1 MQHYLFIVKTFRLLR
16 EHEPWKLAL
25 IFVLTLLLGV
35 MSGFSIVML
44 IPLLQLLSI
53 GAGEEPEGVALFIQN
68 LAEKSGISL
77 TIGNILLV
85 YMVLLT
91 VSALLQYRKSI
102 LDARYQQTLIYTIR
116 RSLFRKIIMADWQ
129 LLNSRSKTNHLQ
141 VLTREVPNL
150 ANYYFFYLKLLTT
163 VIMMTAYT
171 VYAMLV
177 SAGFTLIIIVFGA
190 LLFFLLRSFLSRSFR
205 LGQGYVD
212 SYNRLLKYID
222 DFWQTVKIA
231 KVHSS
236 EDYYFNRFDEASTSL
251 LNMEYRMQRNW
262 SLPQLIQ
269 RIVGLIVLVGIVWF
283 GYRSG
288 SVPMASFVILIL
300 LFSRIFPQLIA
311 INTDISM
318 IVSNVPSV
326 KLVMQL
332 NDDLPEPGVA
342 GSGVHDAVELKKE
355 ISLEGVS
362 FAYPDGAMAADG
374 RVAVAGT
381 MDAAASGDS
390 GATGG
395 KIFDRFGAVIRANAI
410 TGIVGQSGRGKT
422 TLIDLI
428 AGLQKPSEGRILID
442 GSVLDDELLPRWK
455 AGLGYLPQDPF
466 FIDGTLRENLV
477 WDSGGRPAKAGSA
490 LSSGGRHGD
499 ASPVDGGGRGDASP
513 GNGSGSR
520 DSSHGHSNAISDEE
534 IWEVLAQV
542 NATHLVKRFRK
553 GLDAFIVNYHTSFSG
568 GECQRL
574 ALARV
579 LLRNPSVL
587 LLDEATSSLD
597 PENETAIMEVLARLK
612 ERITIVF
619 VTHRESVVRW
629 FDEVIKI

>member
-1 MQHYLFIVKTFRLLR
+1 M
-16 EHEPWKLAL
+16 
-25 IFVLTLLLGV
+25 LTLLLGV
-35 MSGFSIVML
+35 TGGFSIVLL

-53 GAGEEPEGVALFIQN
+53 GAGEATEGVALFIQN
-68 LAEKSGISL
+68 LADRAGIEL
-77 TIGNILLV
+77 TIGSILLV

-91 VSALLQYRKSI
+91 LTALLQYWKAL
-102 LDARYQQTLIYTIR
+102 LDARYQQTFIYTLR
-116 RSLFRKIIMADWQ
+116 RRLFRKIIMADWQ

-163 VIMMTAYT
+163 LIMTAAYT
-171 VYAMLV
+171 LYAMLV
-177 SAGFTLIIIVFGA
+177 SAGFTLIIIAVGIIV
-190 LLFFLLRSFLSRSFR
+190 FFLLRRFLMRSFR
-205 LGQGYVD
+205 LGKGYVD

-251 LNMEYRMQRNW
+251 LNMEYRMQKNW
-262 SLPQLIQ
+262 SVPQLIQ
-269 RIVGLIVLVGIVWF
+269 RIVGLAVLVGIVWF

-288 SVPMASFVILIL
+288 AVPMASFVILIL
-300 LFSRIFPQLIA
+300 LFSRIYPQLIA
-311 INTDISM
+311 INTDVNM
-318 IVSNVPSV
+318 IVSNVASV

-332 NDDLPEPGVA
+332 DEDLPEPGATA
-342 GSGVHDAVELKKE
+342 GGVHPSVALKKE
-355 ISLEGVS
+355 IRLEDIT
-362 FAYPDGAMAADG
+362 FAYPDGE
-374 RVAVAGT
+374 
-381 MDAAASGDS
+381 
-390 GATGG
+390 
-395 KIFDRFGAVIRANAI
+395 KLFDRFGAVIRANAI

-428 AGLQKPSEGRILID
+428 AGLQRPGAGKIFID
-442 GSVLDDELLPRWK
+442 GVPLDEDLLPAWR

-477 WDSGGRPAKAGSA
+477 WDSGGRPADENRAGA
-490 LSSGGRHGD
+490 SGGRSGD
-499 ASPVDGGGRGDASP
+499 NDHRGSI
-513 GNGSGSR
+513 SGV
-520 DSSHGHSNAISDEE
+520 SDEE
-534 IWEVLAQV
+534 IMAVLEQV

-553 GLDAFIVNYHTSFSG
+553 GLDAFIVNYPFAFSG

-579 LLRNPSVL
+579 LLRRPSVL

-597 PENETAIMEVLARLK
+597 AENEATVMEVLARLK

-619 VTHRESVVRW
+619 VTHRESVTRW
-629 FDEVIKI
+629 FDEVISI

>member
-1 MQHYLFIVKTFRLLR
+1 MQTYLFIVKTFKLLK
-16 EHEPWKLAL
+16 EHQPYKLVL
-25 IFVLTLLLGV
+25 IFLLTLLMGV
-35 MSGFSIVML
+35 MGGFSIVLL

-53 GAGEEPEGVALFIQN
+53 GAGEEPDGVALFIQN
-68 LAEKSGISL
+68 LADKAGIEL
-77 TIGNILLV
+77 TIGSVLLI

-91 VSALLQYRKSI
+91 LSALLQYWKVL
-102 LDARYQQTLIYTIR
+102 LDARYQQTFIYTLR
-116 RSLFRKIIMADWQ
+116 RRLFRKILMADWQ

-150 ANYYFFYLKLLTT
+150 ANYYFFYLRLLTT
-163 VIMMTAYT
+163 LIMTAAYT

-177 SAGFTLIIIVFGA
+177 SARFTLIIIGVGL
-190 LLFFLLRSFLSRSFR
+190 LLFVLLRKFLLRSFR

-236 EDYYFNRFDEASTSL
+236 EDYYYNRFDEASTSL
-251 LNMEYRMQRNW
+251 LDMEYRMQRNW

-269 RIVGLIVLVGIVWF
+269 RIAGLLVLVGIVWF

-288 SVPMASFVILIL
+288 AVPMASFVILIL
-300 LFSRIFPQLIA
+300 LFSRIFPQMISM
-311 INTDISM
+311 NTDISM
-318 IVSNVPSV
+318 IVTSVASV

-332 NDDLPEPGVA
+332 DEELPNCDVRIA
-342 GSGVHDAVELKKE
+342 NSAAVSVGLKE
-355 ISLEGVS
+355 GIIIEGVS
-362 FAYPDGAMAADG
+362 FSYPDGEKLFDG
-374 RVAVAGT
+374 
-381 MDAAASGDS
+381 
-390 GATGG
+390 
-395 KIFDRFGAVIRANAI
+395 FNAVIRANTI

-428 AGLQKPSEGRILID
+428 AGLQKPSAGRILID
-442 GSVLDDELLPRWK
+442 GQVLVDAAGQAKAMARAEGVVTDGVLLSRWK

-477 WDSGGRPAKAGSA
+477 WDSGG
-490 LSSGGRHGD
+490 D
-499 ASPVDGGGRGDASP
+499 
-513 GNGSGSR
+513 
-520 DSSHGHSNAISDEE
+520 ISDGE
-534 IWEVLAQV
+534 IMAVLEQV

-553 GLDAFIVNYHTSFSG
+553 GLDAFVVNWHTSFSG

-579 LLRNPSVL
+579 LLRRPSLL

-597 PENETAIMEVLARLK
+597 AENEATVMEVLAKLK

>member
-1 MQHYLFIVKTFRLLR
+1 MRLNKYLFFVKTFELLR
-16 EHEPWKLAL
+16 EHQPWKLGL
-25 IFVLTLLLGV
+25 IFLLTIVQGV
-35 MSGFSIVML
+35 TSGFSIVLL

-53 GAGEEPEGVALFIQN
+53 GAGEPDGIALAIRN
-68 LAEKSGISL
+68 LADGAGIPV
-77 TIGNILLV
+77 TIGSILVVYMILL
-85 YMVLLT
+85 T
-91 VSALLQYRKSI
+91 FSALIQYLKSI
-102 LDARYQQTLIYTIR
+102 LDARYQQTFIYTLR
-116 RSLFRKIIMADWQ
+116 RRLFRKIIMADWQ

-150 ANYYFFYLKLLTT
+150 ANYYFFYLRLLTT
-163 VIMMTAYT
+163 VIMTGAYT
-171 VYAMLV
+171 VYTLLI
-177 SAGFTLIIIVFGA
+177 SARFTLLIIAVGVI
-190 LLFFLLRSFLSRSFR
+190 LFFALRKFLKRSFR

-236 EDYYFNRFDEASTSL
+236 EEYYSDRFDEANISL
-251 LNMEYRMQRNW
+251 LNMEYMMQKNW

-269 RIVGLIVLVGIVWF
+269 RIAGLIVLVGIVWF

-288 SVPMASFVILIL
+288 AVPMASFVILIL

-318 IVSNVPSV
+318 IISNVASV
-326 KLVMQL
+326 RLVMQL
-332 NDDLPEPGVA
+332 DTDLPEPVA
-342 GSGVHDAVELKKE
+342 NKSEAHSALELAE
-355 ISLEGVS
+355 GIELERISFS
-362 FAYPDGAMAADG
+362 YPDGEKLF
-374 RVAVAGT
+374 
-381 MDAAASGDS
+381 DAFS
-390 GATGG
+390 
-395 KIFDRFGAVIRANAI
+395 AVIRARAI

-428 AGLQKPSEGRILID
+428 AGLQRPSSGRILVD
-442 GSVLDDELLPRWK
+442 GRVLDEALLPGWK

-477 WDSGGRPAKAGSA
+477 WDSGGR
-490 LSSGGRHGD
+490 GD
-499 ASPVDGGGRGDASP
+499 HLPGGGGDV
-513 GNGSGSR
+513 
-520 DSSHGHSNAISDEE
+520 SDKE
-534 IWEVLAQV
+534 IMAVLEQV
-542 NATHLVKRFRK
+542 NAAHLVTRFRK
-553 GLDAFIVNYHTSFSG
+553 GLDAFVVNYHTSFSG

-579 LLRNPSVL
+579 LLRRPSVL

-597 PENETAIMEVLARLK
+597 TDNEATVMEVLARLK
-612 ERITIVF
+612 SQITIVF

>member
-1 MQHYLFIVKTFRLLR
+1 MQTSLFIVKTFNLLQAHR
-16 EHEPWKLAL
+16 PRKLVL

-53 GAGEEPEGVALFIQN
+53 GAGDEPEGIAQVINN
-68 LAEKSGISL
+68 LAEGAGISI
-77 TIGNILLV
+77 TIGSILLV

-91 VSALLQYRKSI
+91 LSALMQYWKSI
-102 LDARYQQTLIYTIR
+102 LDARYQQTFIYTLR
-116 RSLFRKIIMADWQ
+116 RRLFRKIIMAEWQ
-129 LLNSRSKTNHLQ
+129 TLNSRSKTNHLQ
-141 VLTREVPNL
+141 VLTHEVPNL

-163 VIMMTAYT
+163 LIMTAAYT

-177 SAGFTLIIIVFGA
+177 SARFTLIIIAVG
-190 LLFFLLRSFLSRSFR
+190 LILFFLLRKFLLKSFR

-236 EDYYFNRFDEASTSL
+236 EDYYYNRFDEASTSL
-251 LNMEYRMQRNW
+251 LDMEYRMQRNW

-269 RIVGLIVLVGIVWF
+269 RIAGLLVLVGIVWF

-311 INTDISM
+311 INTDVSM
-318 IVSNVPSV
+318 IISNVPSV

-332 NDDLPEPGVA
+332 DEELPICDLRLCQTTGGFAIVKGGHGVF
-342 GSGVHDAVELKKE
+342 GGGTELKE
-355 ISLEGVS
+355 GIRLERVS
-362 FAYPDGAMAADG
+362 FSYPDGE
-374 RVAVAGT
+374 RL
-381 MDAAASGDS
+381 
-390 GATGG
+390 
-395 KIFDRFGAVIRANAI
+395 FDNFSTFIRANAI

-428 AGLQKPSEGRILID
+428 AGLQKPSAGHIMID
-442 GSVLDDELLPRWK
+442 GRELGEEHLPSKK

-477 WDSGGRPAKAGSA
+477 WDSGG
-490 LSSGGRHGD
+490 
-499 ASPVDGGGRGDASP
+499 
-513 GNGSGSR
+513 N
-520 DSSHGHSNAISDEE
+520 ISDEE
-534 IWEVLAQV
+534 IMAVLEQV
-542 NATHLVKRFRK
+542 NAIHLVKRFRK
-553 GLDAFIVNYHTSFSG
+553 GLDAFIVNYPFTFSG

-579 LLRNPSVL
+579 LLRRPSVL

-597 PENETAIMEVLARLK
+597 AENEAIIMEVLAKLK

-619 VTHRESVVRW
+619 VTHRESVKKWVD
-629 FDEVIKI
+629 FTIEV

>member
-1 MQHYLFIVKTFRLLR
+1 VT
-16 EHEPWKLAL
+16 
-25 IFVLTLLLGV
+25 G
-35 MSGFSIVML
+35 GFSIVLL

-53 GAGEEPEGVALFIQN
+53 GAGEASEGVALFIQN
-68 LAEKSGISL
+68 LADKAGIEL
-77 TIGNILLV
+77 TIGSILLV

-91 VSALLQYRKSI
+91 LTALLQYWKAL
-102 LDARYQQTLIYTIR
+102 LDARYQQTFIYTLR
-116 RSLFRKIIMADWQ
+116 RRLFRKIIMADWQ

-163 VIMMTAYT
+163 LIMTAAYT
-171 VYAMLV
+171 LYAMLV
-177 SAGFTLIIIVFGA
+177 SAGFTLIIIAVGIIV
-190 LLFFLLRSFLSRSFR
+190 FFLLRRFLMRSFR
-205 LGQGYVD
+205 LGKGYVD

-251 LNMEYRMQRNW
+251 LNMEYRMQKNW
-262 SLPQLIQ
+262 SVPQLIQ
-269 RIVGLIVLVGIVWF
+269 RIVGLAVLVGIVWF

-288 SVPMASFVILIL
+288 TIPMASFVILIL
-300 LFSRIFPQLIA
+300 LFSRIYPQLIA
-311 INTDISM
+311 INTDVNM
-318 IVSNVPSV
+318 IVSNVASV

-332 NDDLPEPGVA
+332 DEDLPEPGATA
-342 GSGVHDAVELKKE
+342 GGVHPSVALKKE
-355 ISLEGVS
+355 IRLEDIT
-362 FAYPDGAMAADG
+362 FAYPDGEKLFDG
-374 RVAVAGT
+374 FR
-381 MDAAASGDS
+381 
-390 GATGG
+390 
-395 KIFDRFGAVIRANAI
+395 AVIRANAI

-428 AGLQKPSEGRILID
+428 AGLQRPGAGKIFID
-442 GSVLDDELLPRWK
+442 GVPLDEDLLPAWR

-477 WDSGGRPAKAGSA
+477 WDSGGRPADENRAGA
-490 LSSGGRHGD
+490 SGGRSGD
-499 ASPVDGGGRGDASP
+499 NDHRGSI
-513 GNGSGSR
+513 SGV
-520 DSSHGHSNAISDEE
+520 SDEE
-534 IWEVLAQV
+534 IMAVLEQV

-553 GLDAFIVNYHTSFSG
+553 GLDAFIVNYPFAFSG

-579 LLRNPSVL
+579 LLRRPSVL

-597 PENETAIMEVLARLK
+597 AENEAIIMEVLARLK

-619 VTHRESVVRW
+619 VTHRESVTRW
-629 FDEVIKI
+629 FDEVISI

>member
-1 MQHYLFIVKTFRLLR
+1 MRKYLFFISTFGLLR
-16 EHEPWKLAL
+16 DHKPWKLTL
-25 IFVLTLLLGV
+25 IFLLTLLLGV
-35 MSGFSIVML
+35 TGGFSIVLL

-53 GAGEEPEGVALFIQN
+53 GAGEASEGVALFIQN
-68 LAEKSGISL
+68 LADKAGIEL
-77 TIGNILLV
+77 TIGSILLV

-91 VSALLQYRKSI
+91 LTALLQYWKAL
-102 LDARYQQTLIYTIR
+102 LDARYQQTFIYTLR
-116 RSLFRKIIMADWQ
+116 RRLFRKIIMADWQ

-163 VIMMTAYT
+163 LIMTAAYT
-171 VYAMLV
+171 LYAMLV
-177 SAGFTLIIIVFGA
+177 SAGFTLIIIAVGIIV
-190 LLFFLLRSFLSRSFR
+190 FFLLRRFLMRSFR
-205 LGQGYVD
+205 LGKGYVD

-251 LNMEYRMQRNW
+251 LNMEYRMQKNW
-262 SLPQLIQ
+262 SVPQLIQ
-269 RIVGLIVLVGIVWF
+269 RIVGLAVLVGIVWF

-288 SVPMASFVILIL
+288 TIPMASFVILIL
-300 LFSRIFPQLIA
+300 LFSRIYPQLIA
-311 INTDISM
+311 INTDVNM
-318 IVSNVPSV
+318 IVSNVASV

-332 NDDLPEPGVA
+332 DEDLPEPGATA
-342 GSGVHDAVELKKE
+342 GGVHPSVALKKE
-355 ISLEGVS
+355 IRLEDIT
-362 FAYPDGAMAADG
+362 FAYPDGEKLFDG
-374 RVAVAGT
+374 
-381 MDAAASGDS
+381 
-390 GATGG
+390 
-395 KIFDRFGAVIRANAI
+395 FGAVIRANAI

-428 AGLQKPSEGRILID
+428 AGLQRPGAGKIFID
-442 GSVLDDELLPRWK
+442 GVPLDEDLLPAWR

-477 WDSGGRPAKAGSA
+477 WDSGGRPADENRAGA
-490 LSSGGRHGD
+490 SGGRSGD
-499 ASPVDGGGRGDASP
+499 NDHRGSI
-513 GNGSGSR
+513 SGV
-520 DSSHGHSNAISDEE
+520 SDEE
-534 IWEVLAQV
+534 IMAVLEQV

-553 GLDAFIVNYHTSFSG
+553 GLDAFIVNYPFAFSG

-579 LLRNPSVL
+579 LLRRPSVL

-597 PENETAIMEVLARLK
+597 AENEATVMEVLARLK

-619 VTHRESVVRW
+619 VTHRESVTRW
-629 FDEVIKI
+629 FDEVISI

>member
-1 MQHYLFIVKTFRLLR
+1 MHKYLFIVKTFKLLR
-16 EHEPWKLAL
+16 DHQPWKLAL
-25 IFVLTLLLGV
+25 IFLLTLLQGV
-35 MSGFSIVML
+35 TSGFSIVLL

-53 GAGEEPEGVALFIQN
+53 GTSGGEPDGVALFIQN
-68 LAEKSGISL
+68 LADKAGISL
-77 TIGNILLV
+77 TIGSVLV
-85 YMVLLT
+85 VYIVLLT
-91 VSALLQYRKSI
+91 LIALLQYRKSV
-102 LDARYQQTLIYTIR
+102 LDARYQQTFIYTLR

-129 LLNSRSKTNHLQ
+129 MLNMRSKTNHLQ

-163 VIMMTAYT
+163 VIMTAAYT

-177 SAGFTLIIIVFGA
+177 SAGFTLIIIAVGILVF
-190 LLFFLLRSFLSRSFR
+190 FSLRLFLSRSFR

-251 LNMEYRMQRNW
+251 LDMEYRMQRNW

-269 RIVGLIVLVGIVWF
+269 RIVGLVVLVGIVWF

-288 SVPMASFVILIL
+288 TVPMASFVILIL

-311 INTDISM
+311 INTDINM

-332 NDDLPEPGVA
+332 DEDLPNCDLRFPIGEL
-342 GSGVHDAVELKKE
+342 GSIGGGMELRE
-355 ISLEGVS
+355 GIRLEGIS
-362 FAYPDGAMAADG
+362 FSYPDGEKLFDG
-374 RVAVAGT
+374 F
-381 MDAAASGDS
+381 S
-390 GATGG
+390 
-395 KIFDRFGAVIRANAI
+395 AVIRANAI

-442 GSVLDDELLPRWK
+442 GAALDDELLPRWK

-477 WDSGGRPAKAGSA
+477 WDSGGRSSQGQGGGRRGDLTNDKGGPRGNQFRDIGGRRGEASPG
-490 LSSGGRHGD
+490 SGGR
-499 ASPVDGGGRGDASP
+499 RGDASP
-513 GNGSGSR
+513 GNSG
-520 DSSHGHSNAISDEE
+520 AISDEE

-553 GLDAFIVNYHTSFSG
+553 GLDAFLVNYHTSFSG

-579 LLRNPSVL
+579 LLRRPSVL

-597 PENETAIMEVLARLK
+597 AENEATVMEVLARLK

>member
-1 MQHYLFIVKTFRLLR
+1 MHKYLFIVKTFKLLR
-16 EHEPWKLAL
+16 DHQPWKLAM
-25 IFVLTLLLGV
+25 IFLLTLLQGV
-35 MSGFSIVML
+35 TSGFSIVLL

-53 GAGEEPEGVALFIQN
+53 GTTGGEPDGVALFIQN
-68 LAEKSGISL
+68 LADKAGISL
-77 TIGNILLV
+77 TIGSVLVV

-91 VSALLQYRKSI
+91 LIALLQYRKSV
-102 LDARYQQTLIYTIR
+102 LDARYQQTFIYTLR

-129 LLNSRSKTNHLQ
+129 LLNMRSKTNHLQ

-163 VIMMTAYT
+163 VIMTAAYT
-171 VYAMLV
+171 LYAMLV
-177 SAGFTLIIIVFGA
+177 SVGFTLIIIAVGILVF
-190 LLFFLLRSFLSRSFR
+190 FSLRTFLSRSFR

-251 LNMEYRMQRNW
+251 LDMEYRMQRNW

-269 RIVGLIVLVGIVWF
+269 RIVGLVVLVGIVWF

-288 SVPMASFVILIL
+288 TVPMASFVILIL

-311 INTDISM
+311 INTDINM
-318 IVSNVPSV
+318 IVSNVASV

-332 NDDLPEPGVA
+332 DEELPEPGVA
-342 GSGVHDAVELKKE
+342 DSGVHDAVELKNE
-355 ISLEGVS
+355 IRLEGVS
-362 FAYPDGAMAADG
+362 FSYPDGAMAADG
-374 RVAVAGT
+374 RVAAAGT
-381 MDAAASGDS
+381 MDAAGSGDS
-390 GATGG
+390 GAAGG

-442 GSVLDDELLPRWK
+442 GAVLDDELLPRWK

-477 WDSGGRPAKAGSA
+477 WDSGGR
-490 LSSGGRHGD
+490 GD
-499 ASPVDGGGRGDASP
+499 TSP
-513 GNGSGSR
+513 GHSG
-520 DSSHGHSNAISDEE
+520 AISDEE
-534 IWEVLAQV
+534 IWEVLSQV

-553 GLDAFIVNYHTSFSG
+553 GLDAFLVNYHTSFSG

-579 LLRNPSVL
+579 LLRRPSVL

-597 PENETAIMEVLARLK
+597 AENEATVMEVLAQLK

>member
-1 MQHYLFIVKTFRLLR
+1 ML
-16 EHEPWKLAL
+16 
-25 IFVLTLLLGV
+25 
-35 MSGFSIVML
+35 L

-53 GAGEEPEGVALFIQN
+53 GAGEATDGVALFIQN
-68 LAEKSGISL
+68 LADRAGIEL
-77 TIGNILLV
+77 TIGSILLV

-91 VSALLQYRKSI
+91 LTALLQYWKAL
-102 LDARYQQTLIYTIR
+102 LDARYQQTFIYTLR
-116 RSLFRKIIMADWQ
+116 RRLFRKIIMADWQ

-163 VIMMTAYT
+163 LIMTAAYT
-171 VYAMLV
+171 LYAMLV
-177 SAGFTLIIIVFGA
+177 SAGFTLIIIAVGIIVFF
-190 LLFFLLRSFLSRSFR
+190 LLRRFLLRSFR
-205 LGQGYVD
+205 LGKGYVD

-262 SLPQLIQ
+262 SVPQLIQ
-269 RIVGLIVLVGIVWF
+269 RIVGLAVLVGIVWF

-288 SVPMASFVILIL
+288 AVPMASFVILIL

-318 IVSNVPSV
+318 IISNVASV

-332 NDDLPEPGVA
+332 DEDLPEPGATA
-342 GSGVHDAVELKKE
+342 GGVHPSVALKKE
-355 ISLEGVS
+355 IRLEDIT
-362 FAYPDGAMAADG
+362 FAYPDGE
-374 RVAVAGT
+374 
-381 MDAAASGDS
+381 
-390 GATGG
+390 
-395 KIFDRFGAVIRANAI
+395 KLFDRFGAVIRANAI

-428 AGLQKPSEGRILID
+428 AGLQRPGAGKIFID
-442 GSVLDDELLPRWK
+442 GVPLDEDLLPAWR

-477 WDSGGRPAKAGSA
+477 WDSGGRPADENRAGA
-490 LSSGGRHGD
+490 SGGRSGD
-499 ASPVDGGGRGDASP
+499 NDHRGSI
-513 GNGSGSR
+513 SGV
-520 DSSHGHSNAISDEE
+520 SDEE
-534 IWEVLAQV
+534 IMAVLEQV

-553 GLDAFIVNYHTSFSG
+553 GLDAFIVNYPFAFSG

-579 LLRNPSVL
+579 LLRRPSVL

-597 PENETAIMEVLARLK
+597 AENEATVMEVLARLK

-619 VTHRESVVRW
+619 VTHRESVTRW
-629 FDEVIKI
+629 FDEVISI

>member
-1 MQHYLFIVKTFRLLR
+1 LGKYLFIVRTFALLR

-25 IFVLTLLLGV
+25 IFVLTMLLGV

-53 GAGEEPEGVALFIQN
+53 GAGSEPEGIALFIN
-68 LAEKSGISL
+68 HLAESAGIKL
-77 TIGNILLV
+77 TVGSILLV
-85 YMVLLT
+85 YTVLLT
-91 VSALLQYRKSI
+91 LSALMQYWKSI
-102 LDARYQQTLIYTIR
+102 LDARYQQTFIYTLR
-116 RSLFRKIIMADWQ
+116 RRLFRKIIMADWQ

-150 ANYYFFYLKLLTT
+150 ANYYYFYLRLLTT
-163 VIMMTAYT
+163 LIMAAAYT
-171 VYAMLV
+171 VYALLV
-177 SAGFTLIIIVFGA
+177 SAGFTLIIIAVG
-190 LLFFLLRSFLSRSFR
+190 LVLFILLRRFLHRSFR

-236 EDYYFNRFDEASTSL
+236 EDFYYNRFDEASTSL
-251 LNMEYRMQRNW
+251 LDMEYRIQRNW

-269 RIVGLIVLVGIVWF
+269 RIAGLLVLVGIVWF
-283 GYRSG
+283 GFRSG
-288 SVPMASFVILIL
+288 AVPMASFVILIL
-300 LFSRIFPQLIA
+300 LFSRIFPQITALS
-311 INTDISM
+311 TDMNM
-318 IVSNVPSV
+318 IVSSVASV

-332 NDDLPEPGVA
+332 DEDLPDLRDQ
-342 GSGVHDAVELKKE
+342 GSAVHTPVLLMSE
-355 ISLEGVS
+355 IKLEEVT
-362 FAYPDGAMAADG
+362 FAYPGGEKLFDGF
-374 RVAVAGT
+374 T
-381 MDAAASGDS
+381 
-390 GATGG
+390 
-395 KIFDRFGAVIRANAI
+395 AVIKARSI
-410 TGIVGQSGRGKT
+410 TGIVGQSGSGKT

-428 AGLQKPSEGRILID
+428 AGLQRPSAGRVLVD
-442 GSVLDDELLPRWK
+442 GMVLDEELLPGWK

-477 WDSGGRPAKAGSA
+477 WDSVGDGGNGRSGAGDQVSGGGGDQV
-490 LSSGGRHGD
+490 SSGG
-499 ASPVDGGGRGDASP
+499 
-513 GNGSGSR
+513 
-520 DSSHGHSNAISDEE
+520 ISDEE
-534 IWEVLAQV
+534 IMAVLEQV
-542 NATHLVKRFRK
+542 NAAHLVKRFRK
-553 GLDAFIVNYHTSFSG
+553 GLDAYIVNYHTAFSG
-568 GECQRL
+568 GECQRM

-579 LLRNPSVL
+579 LLRRPSVL

-597 PENETAIMEVLARLK
+597 AENEATVMEVLARLR

>member
-1 MQHYLFIVKTFRLLR
+1 MYTYTFITGTFKLLR
-16 EHEPWKLAL
+16 EHQPWNLVL
-25 IFVLTLLLGV
+25 IFVLTLIQGV
-35 MSGFSIVML
+35 MGGFSIVLL

-53 GAGEEPEGVALFIQN
+53 GTSGRDPEGLALFIQN
-68 LAEKSGISL
+68 QADKAGMNL
-77 TIGNILLV
+77 TIGSILVV
-85 YMVLLT
+85 YMMLLT
-91 VSALLQYRKSI
+91 FSALLQYSKSI
-102 LDARYQQTLIYTIR
+102 IDARYQQTFIYTLR
-116 RSLFRKIIMADWQ
+116 RRLFRKIIMADWQ

-150 ANYYFFYLKLLTT
+150 ANYYYFYLRLLTT
-163 VIMMTAYT
+163 AVMTGAYT
-171 VYAMLV
+171 VYALLI
-177 SAGFTLIIIVFGA
+177 SARFTLLIIAIGVI
-190 LLFFLLRSFLSRSFR
+190 LFLTLRRFLKISFR

-236 EDYYFNRFDEASTSL
+236 EDYYYNRFDEASTSL
-251 LNMEYRMQRNW
+251 LDMEYRMHRNW

-269 RIVGLIVLVGIVWF
+269 RIAGLLVLVGIVWF

-311 INTDISM
+311 MNTDISM
-318 IVSNVPSV
+318 ILANVPSV
-326 KLVMQL
+326 KLVMKL
-332 NDDLPEPGVA
+332 DEELPNCDVQFASRHSRLHRDRSVYGIEPASELKSQISRVGGA
-342 GSGVHDAVELKKE
+342 ELKKG
-355 ISLEGVS
+355 IKLEGVS
-362 FAYPDGAMAADG
+362 FSYPDGEKLFDG
-374 RVAVAGT
+374 FNAY
-381 MDAAASGDS
+381 
-390 GATGG
+390 
-395 KIFDRFGAVIRANAI
+395 IRARAI

-422 TLIDLI
+422 TLIDI
-428 AGLQKPSEGRILID
+428 ISGLQKPDAGRIMID
-442 GSVLDDELLPRWK
+442 GRALDEALMPGWK

-477 WDSGGRPAKAGSA
+477 WDSAGRRDQNQGNDSGQGDN
-490 LSSGGRHGD
+490 SSY
-499 ASPVDGGGRGDASP
+499 
-513 GNGSGSR
+513 NSGWIT
-520 DSSHGHSNAISDEE
+520 DDEV
-534 IWEVLAQV
+534 WEVLAQV

-553 GLDAFIVNYHTSFSG
+553 GLDAFLVNYHTSFSG

-579 LLRNPSVL
+579 LLRRPSVL

-597 PENETAIMEVLARLK
+597 AENEAIIMEVLSKLK
-612 ERITIVF
+612 VNITIVF
-619 VTHRESVVRW
+619 VTHRESVTRW

>member
-1 MQHYLFIVKTFRLLR
+1 MKKSLFFVKTFSLLR
-16 EHEPWKLAL
+16 GHQPWKLFL
-25 IFVLTLLLGV
+25 IFLLTLLQGV
-35 MSGFSIVML
+35 TAGFSIVLL

-53 GAGEEPEGVALFIQN
+53 GGSEPDGVALAVRNI
-68 LAEKSGISL
+68 AEGAGIGI
-77 TIGNILLV
+77 TIGSILVV

-91 VSALLQYRKSI
+91 LSALIQYWKSI
-102 LDARYQQTLIYTIR
+102 LDARYQQTFIYTLR
-116 RSLFRKIIMADWQ
+116 RRLFRKIIMADWQ

-150 ANYYFFYLKLLTT
+150 ANYYYFYLRLLTT
-163 VIMMTAYT
+163 VIMTGAYT
-171 VYAMLV
+171 VYALLI
-177 SAGFTLIIIVFGA
+177 SARFTLVIIGIGA
-190 LLFFLLRSFLSRSFR
+190 ITFFALRTFLRKSFR

-236 EDYYFNRFDEASTSL
+236 EQFYSDRFDEANVSL
-251 LNMEYRMQRNW
+251 LNMEYMMQKNW

-269 RIVGLIVLVGIVWF
+269 RIAGMLVLVGIVWF

-300 LFSRIFPQLIA
+300 LFSRIFPQMISM
-311 INTDISM
+311 NTDISM
-318 IVSNVPSV
+318 IVSNVASV

-332 NDDLPEPGVA
+332 DEELPDCGVRFA
-342 GSGVHDAVELKKE
+342 KSGEVSVRLKEGIK
-355 ISLEGVS
+355 LEGVGFS
-362 FAYPDGAMAADG
+362 YPDGSKLFEGFSAE
-374 RVAVAGT
+374 
-381 MDAAASGDS
+381 
-390 GATGG
+390 
-395 KIFDRFGAVIRANAI
+395 IRAGAI

-428 AGLQKPSEGRILID
+428 AGLQKPAAGRILID
-442 GSVLDDELLPRWK
+442 GVVLDDALLPLWK

-477 WDSGGRPAKAGSA
+477 WDSG
-490 LSSGGRHGD
+490 SG
-499 ASPVDGGGRGDASP
+499 
-513 GNGSGSR
+513 
-520 DSSHGHSNAISDEE
+520 ISDEE
-534 IWEVLAQV
+534 IMKVLEQV
-542 NATHLVKRFRK
+542 NAAHLVSRFRK
-553 GLDAFIVNYHTSFSG
+553 GLDAFVVNWHTSFSG

-579 LLRNPSVL
+579 LLRKPSVL

-597 PENETAIMEVLARLK
+597 AENEATVMEVLSKLR
-612 ERITIVF
+612 ERVTIVF
-619 VTHRESVVRW
+619 VTHRESVTRW

>member
-1 MQHYLFIVKTFRLLR
+1 MHKYLFIVNTFRLLR
-16 EHEPWKLAL
+16 EHQPWQLAL
-25 IFVLTLLLGV
+25 IFLLTLLQGV
-35 MSGFSIVML
+35 TSGFSIVLL

-53 GAGEEPEGVALFIQN
+53 GASGGEPEGIALFIQN
-68 LAEKSGISL
+68 LADRAGINL
-77 TIGNILLV
+77 TIGSVLV
-85 YMVLLT
+85 IYMVLLT
-91 VSALLQYRKSI
+91 LIALLQYRKSV
-102 LDARYQQTLIYTIR
+102 LDARYQQTFIYILR
-116 RSLFRKIIMADWQ
+116 RRLFRKIIMADWQ
-129 LLNSRSKTNHLQ
+129 LLNSRSRTNHLQ

-150 ANYYFFYLKLLTT
+150 ASYYFYYLKLMTT
-163 VIMMTAYT
+163 VIMTVAYT
-171 VYAMLV
+171 VYALLV
-177 SAGFTLIIIVFGA
+177 SAGFTLIIIAVGVAVFFA
-190 LLFFLLRSFLSRSFR
+190 LRSFLRRSFH

-236 EDYYFNRFDEASTSL
+236 EDYYFNRFDEASSSL
-251 LNMEYRMQRNW
+251 LDMEYRMQRNW

-269 RIVGLIVLVGIVWF
+269 RIVGLVVLVGIVWF

-288 SVPMASFVILIL
+288 TVPMASFVILIL

-311 INTDISM
+311 INTDINM

-326 KLVMQL
+326 KLVLQL
-332 NDDLPEPGVA
+332 DEDLPEPGVVT
-342 GSGVHDAVELKKE
+342 GDVHPSLALKEE
-355 ISLEGVS
+355 IRMEDIT
-362 FAYPDGAMAADG
+362 FAYPDGEKLFDG
-374 RVAVAGT
+374 F
-381 MDAAASGDS
+381 S
-390 GATGG
+390 
-395 KIFDRFGAVIRANAI
+395 AVIRANAI

-428 AGLQKPSEGRILID
+428 AGLQRPSAGRILVD
-442 GSVLDDELLPRWK
+442 GQVLVDAAGPLKAPANADGAATDGELLSRWK

-477 WDSGGRPAKAGSA
+477 WDS
-490 LSSGGRHGD
+490 SG
-499 ASPVDGGGRGDASP
+499 V
-513 GNGSGSR
+513 
-520 DSSHGHSNAISDEE
+520 SDEE
-534 IWEVLAQV
+534 IMEALEQV
-542 NATHLVKRFRK
+542 NATHLVERFRK
-553 GLDAFIVNYHTSFSG
+553 GLDAFLVNYHTSFSG

-579 LLRNPSVL
+579 LLRRPSVL

-597 PENETAIMEVLARLK
+597 AENEAAVMEVLARLK